1 MTRNIRLIVEYEGTG
16 YAGWQSQAGLPTIQG
31 ELAGAIK
38 KLTRPTPFGVG
49 APEPKLIGAS
59 RTDAGVHA
67 LGQTANFHTDCRIPL
82 AGMLMG
88 LNSLLPS
95 DIVIKAVEEAGT
107 EFDSRRDA
115 RGKTYIYKIL
125 NRGFPSA
132 LLRRW
137 TWFVHKPLDISLMRE
152 GARRI
157 VGKKD
162 FSSFMAAHSDSLHS
176 VREVTSIDVRDA
188 GDGVIEIEVS
198 GTAFLRHMV
207 RIMAGTLVAAGTGRI
222 RPAQIET
229 IIEARDRTKAPMT
242 APPHGLFLMKVE
254 Y

>member
-16 YAGWQSQAGLPTIQG
+16 YAGWQFQAGLPTIQG
-31 ELAGAIK
+31 ELAAALK
-38 KLTRPTPFGVG
+38 RLTGQ
-49 APEPKLIGAS
+49 EPKLIGAS

-67 LGQTANFHTDCRIPL
+67 FGQTVNFHTESRIPPN
-82 AGMLMG
+82 GMIMG
-88 LNSLLPS
+88 LNSLLPP
-95 DIVIKAVEEAGT
+95 DIAIKAVEEAGP
-107 EFDSRRDA
+107 EFDARRDA
-115 RGKTYIYKIL
+115 RGKTYIYKLL

-152 GARRI
+152 GAGHM
-157 VGKKD
+157 VGEKD

-176 VREVTSIDVRDA
+176 VREVTSVEVRDA
-188 GDGVIEIEVS
+188 VEGVIEIEVR

-207 RIMAGTLVAAGTGRI
+207 RIMAGTLVAAGSGRI
-222 RPAQIET
+222 HPAQIKA
-229 IIEARDRTKAPMT
+229 IIEARDRTKATMT
-242 APPHGLFLMKVE
+242 APPQGLFLMKVD